1 MHYREIV
8 AVSGLSGLYQL
19 LATKADGA
27 IVRNLEDKST
37 RFVSARIH
45 NFTPLDSI
53 EVYTTG
59 ENVRLQDV
67 FNSMKANEGKVETL
81 NPAKA
86 DGKAI
91 KAYFKAVFPEF
102 DEERVYASDM
112 KKMIKW
118 FELLKANDLL
128 NFEEEAAEVVAGEE
142 APVAVE
148 AEAEAASEEKPKRA
162 PRKKKEE
169 GTEEATVAGEE
180 KPKRAPRKKKE
191 DTPE

>member
-67 FNSMKANEGKVETL
+67 FNSMKENEGKIAVID
-81 NPAKA
+81 ASKA
-86 DGKAI
+86 SSKEI
-91 KAYFKAVFPEF
+91 KEYFKSVFPEF
-102 DEERVYASDM
+102 DEERVYQSDM
-112 KKMIKW
+112 KKMVKW
-118 FELLKANDLL
+118 FSLLKNNDLL
-128 NFEEEAAEVVAGEE
+128 NFEEETEEEVAEE
-142 APVAVE
+142 AAPA
-148 AEAEAASEEKPKRA
+148 AEAEVEVAAEEKPKRA

-169 GTEEATVAGEE
+169 GAEDAAAATEE
-180 KPKRAPRKKKE
+180 KPKRTRKKKE
-191 DTPE
+191 DTAE